1 MYQSYHTVS
10 GGKRKK
16 EGIFNADIKADVQGN
31 KEKRYQDQGLQQ
43 SVRTYIT
50 ESRGYIGRQGGIWCL
65 MGGGKRGKEDLSLML
80 CRFV

>member
-1 MYQSYHTVS
+1 MS
-10 GGKRKK
+10 GGEGKN

-50 ESRGYIGRQGGIWCL
+50 ESQGYIGGQGGIWCL
-65 MGGGKRGKEDLSLML
+65 MGGWKRGKEKLSLML
-80 CRFV
+80 